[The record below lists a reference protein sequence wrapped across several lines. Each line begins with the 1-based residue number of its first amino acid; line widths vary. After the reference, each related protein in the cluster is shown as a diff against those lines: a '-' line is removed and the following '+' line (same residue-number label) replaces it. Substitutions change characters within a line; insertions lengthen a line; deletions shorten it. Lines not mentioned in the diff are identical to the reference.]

1 MSPPPFNIVP
11 SWILVSLFLLAEI
24 TQPCPKQQGHGRHN
38 RSTGVTFPLA
48 HFQPYS
54 KQPSLIVNTHSFIL
68 QLQSFFLNPILNQAV
83 LPLKM
88 LAQAGTKV
96 SNSKVIAGLES

>member
-1 MSPPPFNIVP
+1 M
-11 SWILVSLFLLAEI
+11 
-24 TQPCPKQQGHGRHN
+24 
-38 RSTGVTFPLA
+38 TFPLA

-54 KQPSLIVNTHSFIL
+54 KQPSLTVNTHSFIL

-88 LAQAGTKV
+88 LAQARTKV